1 MLQIEAD
8 FVNIKM
14 EKLPTEEDIKNNIK
28 IFNDIDK
35 RNNFKFCMNE
45 MIIDFLWKQE
55 YILEPVLSFI
65 LVDSH
70 IKNMFH
76 IHVFWPYTYTSH
88 SQRNLKLKLKL
99 REYTPIVIYSS
110 THHDQPFCGPTTR

>member
-1 MLQIEAD
+1 MFQIEAD

-45 MIIDFLWKQE
+45 MIIYF
-55 YILEPVLSFI
+55 
-65 LVDSH
+65 
-70 IKNMFH
+70 
-76 IHVFWPYTYTSH
+76 
-88 SQRNLKLKLKL
+88 
-99 REYTPIVIYSS
+99 
-110 THHDQPFCGPTTR
+110 